1 MKITH
6 PWLWAISCFQPRNQE
21 RQTNNPN
28 LPTPSCLDYY
38 PFPLGTFYLWL
49 DVLSFVCV
57 WWWCFFFFNLTY
69 KRNALSAHG
78 KYLQKLEYKSPPN
91 NLDLYEHRRG
101 RLLETGLLLL
111 VQEYYVGKKG
121 KEYRRLFS
129 PLVLSLSIW
138 VRAEL
143 HWKWP
148 CSYESWSI

>member
-1 MKITH
+1 MPCLPMKISTEVGIH
-6 PWLWAISCFQPRNQE
+6 
-21 RQTNNPN
+21 
-28 LPTPSCLDYY
+28 
-38 PFPLGTFYLWL
+38 
-49 DVLSFVCV
+49 
-57 WWWCFFFFNLTY
+57 
-69 KRNALSAHG
+69 
-78 KYLQKLEYKSPPN
+78 KSPPN

-143 HWKWP
+143 H
-148 CSYESWSI
+148 